1 VSRNNITGTIPASFK
16 DFKETLVRFDGNEM
30 LYVSSLF
37 ANVMTSVKVRAASS
51 AHLSLFHLGSC
62 FKILSCTAG
71 TLL

>member
-1 VSRNNITGTIPASFK
+1 MSRNNITGTIPASFK

-30 LYVSSLF
+30 LYVSSLV
-37 ANVMTSVKVRAASS
+37 ANVMISVKVPAASS
-51 AHLSLFHLGSC
+51 AHLSLSPWVL